1 LSFDAASAEK
11 TGIHVKT
18 LHRIFGPKA
27 NSTAANL
34 FNIIASLQEHEGMRL
49 QVVALAF
56 GRTQLW
62 SSRGDRFLR
71 EQGHSCL

>member
-34 FNIIASLQEHEGMRL
+34 FNIIASLQEHEGVRL
-49 QVVALAF
+49 KVVA
-56 GRTQLW
+56 
-62 SSRGDRFLR
+62 
-71 EQGHSCL
+71 